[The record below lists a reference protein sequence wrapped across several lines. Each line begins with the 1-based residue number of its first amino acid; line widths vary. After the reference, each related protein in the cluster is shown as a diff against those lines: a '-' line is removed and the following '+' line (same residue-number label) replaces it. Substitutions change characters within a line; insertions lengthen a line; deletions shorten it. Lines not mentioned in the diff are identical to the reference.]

1 MFHFLLI
8 FAFLM
13 FFSSFARL
21 DKLMFEFRVA
31 AIDGDRPR
39 LKHLTGRILLQ
50 AGSSSS
56 SVSQP
61 IYWRW
66 VEV

>member
-21 DKLMFEFRVA
+21 DKLMFEFVLL
-31 AIDGDRPR
+31 R
-39 LKHLTGRILLQ
+39 LTATGR
-50 AGSSSS
+50 
-56 SVSQP
+56 V
-61 IYWRW
+61 
-66 VEV
+66 